1 VAGPGVPL
9 SRYATLTES
18 HTGRRMIKRIWEAV
32 TGLVRSTPT
41 DLDLAAQAEAEA
53 DRERSKDRWMAD
65 EARQSRQWTNIG
77 G

>member
-1 VAGPGVPL
+1 
-9 SRYATLTES
+9 
-18 HTGRRMIKRIWEAV
+18 MIKRIWEAV
-32 TGLVRSTPT
+32 TGLFRSTPT